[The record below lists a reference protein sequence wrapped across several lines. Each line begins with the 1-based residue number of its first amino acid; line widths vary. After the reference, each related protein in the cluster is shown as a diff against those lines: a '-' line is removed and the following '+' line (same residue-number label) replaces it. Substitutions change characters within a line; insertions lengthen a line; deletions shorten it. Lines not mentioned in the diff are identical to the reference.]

1 MKAHIIQPDPM
12 KGLKAA
18 EEAIKKIDLSK
29 ILALDGLARAM
40 ANGGYNTEEK
50 DISNEEEK
58 ANESN

>member
-29 ILALDGLARAM
+29 VLALGDFAKAVT
-40 ANGGYNTEEK
+40 NGGYNTEDK

-58 ANESN
+58 AND

>member
-40 ANGGYNTEEK
+40 TNGGYNTDYK
-50 DISNEEEK
+50 DISNEEE
-58 ANESN
+58 